1 MSPARAAGPRPA
13 QEPAADRLSL
23 RDIYLYLVCLV
34 TLVVSLFAA
43 VGLVRGV
50 VELLYPDP
58 AAYAWV
64 EPGPTGVEVDDAE
77 RARQEQLGRESQR
90 RQAVIGLVGSATT
103 LAIAGPVYVYHW
115 RQVQTERGRR
125 DPDAVTV
132 G

>member
-1 MSPARAAGPRPA
+1 MPAS
-13 QEPAADRLSL
+13 DRLSL
-23 RDIYLYLVCLV
+23 RELYLYLVCLV

-58 AAYAWV
+58 ATYAWI
-64 EPGPTGVEVDDAE
+64 EPGPAGEDMDDAE

-115 RQVQTERGRR
+115 RQVQTERSRR
-125 DPDAVTV
+125 DPETVTT